1 MSHLYIKTNVL
12 PRQARDKH
20 TKTQKRDRFSPALGE
35 DGNAPCSFCSNFR
48 VSKFFVYQDRLGTN
62 RRRVGQK
69 RSGRLSLQG
78 RWLEAREIFG
88 AQSTVRSKTHN
99 LISDAPFSIQA
110 TENVHSICQAR
121 LGTNVLKKE
130 TRRTESV
137 VFVRAATPMNDTS
150 VLLEYF
156 KRKAAVRNTHA
167 TFCAISI

>member
-1 MSHLYIKTNVL
+1 
-12 PRQARDKH
+12 
-20 TKTQKRDRFSPALGE
+20 
-35 DGNAPCSFCSNFR
+35 
-48 VSKFFVYQDRLGTN
+48 
-62 RRRVGQK
+62 
-69 RSGRLSLQG
+69 
-78 RWLEAREIFG
+78 LEAREIFG
-88 AQSTVRSKTHN
+88 AQSTVRSRTHN

-167 TFCAISI
+167 TFCAIST